1 MFFVLACIAL
11 MAWVSSGTAFG
22 VSSTRSVGR
31 IQRRLLATL
40 LERDL
45 TWYAGNDRSVGQLMS
60 AFTKDSG
67 DLSCLSG
74 PVLGTI
80 FTTSTSM
87 IGGMV
92 LALVVAWKI
101 AVVLLA
107 AVPVVLA
114 AGYTRLQVL
123 NSADNRRRSA
133 YRTATSFAVQACQ
146 HRPTVAVYR
155 LENRVL
161 EKYHGMLSLP
171 FKKSQVFMAWSNIL
185 LAASFAITYF
195 VYALAYWWYVPLATL
210 LVFRSL
216 KF

>member
-1 MFFVLACIAL
+1 MFFVLACVAL
-11 MAWVSSGTAFG
+11 IAWVSSGTAFG
-22 VSSTRSVGR
+22 ATSARSVAR
-31 IQRRLLATL
+31 IQKQLLRTL
-40 LERDL
+40 LHRDL
-45 TWYAGNDRSVGQLMS
+45 TWHSGREHGVGQLMS

-87 IGGMV
+87 IGGTV
-92 LALVVAWKI
+92 LALAVAWKI

-133 YRTATSFAVQACQ
+133 YRIATSFAVKCCQ
-146 HRPTVAVYR
+146 NRRTVAVYS
-155 LENRVL
+155 LETRVL
-161 EKYHGMLSLP
+161 EKYHGMLLEP
-171 FKKSQVFMAWSNIL
+171 FKKSQVFTAWSNIL

-195 VYALAYWWYVPLATL
+195 VYALAYWW
-210 LVFRSL
+210 
-216 KF
+216 